1 MKYYEHNGKMYTLS
15 ELSKLSGINY
25 TTLAERLNRGYS
37 IDEAITY
44 TPKVANSVQSFV
56 DASTP
61 FDWDGLPNEELYKL
75 YRNWC
80 LRNDFQPES
89 QVHFSRCLRRL
100 VANLRIVPSRVKS
113 YGTVMYKRLIRIDK
127 EMENVK

>member
-1 MKYYEHNGKMYTLS
+1 MKYYEYKGKMYTLS
-15 ELSKLSGINY
+15 ELSKLSGVKY
-25 TTLAERLNRGYS
+25 TTLAERLNRGYTVQQ
-37 IDEAITY
+37 AISDHA
-44 TPKVANSVQSFV
+44 KISDSVQGFV

-61 FDWDGLPNEELYKL
+61 SDWDGLPNEELYKL

-113 YGTVMYKRLIRIDK
+113 YGNVMYKRLIRIDK
-127 EMENVK
+127 EMENAK

>member
-1 MKYYEHNGKMYTLS
+1 MKYYEYKGKMYTLS
-15 ELSKLSGINY
+15 ELSKLSGVKY
-25 TTLAERLNRGYS
+25 TTLVERLNRGYTV
-37 IDEAITY
+37 EQAISDHS
-44 TPKVANSVQSFV
+44 KISDSVQSFV

-61 FDWDGLPNEELYKL
+61 SDWDGLPNEELYKL

-80 LRNDFQPES
+80 LRNDFQSES

-113 YGTVMYKRLIRIDK
+113 YGNVMYKRLIRIDK
-127 EMENVK
+127 ERKNVK

>member
-1 MKYYEHNGKMYTLS
+1 MKYYEYKGKMYTLS

-37 IDEAITY
+37 IDEAIAY
-44 TPKVANSVQSFV
+44 TPKIANSVQGFV

-61 FDWDGLPNEELYKL
+61 SDWDGLPNEELYKL

-80 LRNDFQPES
+80 LRNDFRPES

-100 VANLRIVPSRVKS
+100 VVNLRIVPSRVKS
-113 YGTVMYKRLIRIDK
+113 YGNVMYKRLIRVDK
-127 EMENVK
+127 EMENMK